1 VGRPSVQRSP
11 KAAGRP
17 ALGAASLRDSLGS
30 STRSLA
36 ESLGREDLR
45 RSVAPCQR
53 ANVAPCQ
60 RASFNPARSP
70 PPTASTQRSQVP
82 RLSFPTQQRPAQ
94 CSPRGSVASQ
104 SQGGSAQS
112 SPRGLNSWAE
122 RWGNTSPS
130 YPRSPAS
137 QSVSTLPRGLAGG
150 TRPRAVSPQQ
160 PTRRTPCAP
169 SAASQRPRA
178 AAQAQQTSD
187 AVESALRAVK
197 QALQTASK
205 VAAGPP
211 AAQSL
216 AFYMDGSSAA
226 GDRSPPGSASIRFSS
241 PDRSP
246 VGSAS
251 VRFSR
256 SPLAAARQSN
266 KQKLHAVARSQ
277 SFTDS
282 ILDKLDDLRDTLAT
296 SSCSTTVGECSP
308 RDSVFSVYSR

>member
-1 VGRPSVQRSP
+1 MSLSGVFMSHEARSPKAGGRPSVMRSP
-11 KAAGRP
+11 KAGGSP
-17 ALGAASLRDSLGS
+17 ALGAASPRS
-30 STRSLA
+30 STRSLTD
-36 ESLGREDLR
+36 SLGRDLR
-45 RSVAPCQR
+45 RQVAPCQR
-53 ANVAPCQ
+53 ANLA
-60 RASFNPARSP
+60 ARSP
-70 PPTASTQRSQVP
+70 PPPKASSQRSPVP

-112 SPRGLNSWAE
+112 SPRGLVSWSE
-122 RWGNTSPS
+122 RWGNTSPGPS
-130 YPRSPAS
+130 YPRSPSS

-150 TRPRAVSPQQ
+150 SRPRAVSPQLTTQ
-160 PTRRTPCAP
+160 RMPGAP
-169 SAASQRPRA
+169 SAASVRPRA
-178 AAQAQQTSD
+178 AAEAAAQAKQTSE

-211 AAQSL
+211 AARMPPRGFS
-216 AFYMDGSSAA
+216 MDGSPVSA
-226 GDRSPPGSASIRFSS
+226 DRTPPGSASI
-241 PDRSP
+241 
-246 VGSAS
+246 
-251 VRFSR
+251 RFSR